1 MALKKAKKHKD
12 IVTIILPRTSC
23 IYFLPKIH
31 KPNNSSR
38 LIFSACSCPTKL
50 ISSYL
55 NKIISPII
63 KTSSSYIKDSQHMLE
78 IFCEFNFFGR
88 NKLVFTMDITS
99 LYTNFPNDGGL
110 QALKHLC
117 NQGTGKEPRNTTP
130 FSRTSPNTQLLFIQW

>member
-1 MALKKAKKHKD
+1 
-12 IVTIILPRTSC
+12 
-23 IYFLPKIH
+23 
-31 KPNNSSR
+31 
-38 LIFSACSCPTKL
+38 
-50 ISSYL
+50 
-55 NKIISPII
+55 
-63 KTSSSYIKDSQHMLE
+63 MLE

-130 FSRTSPNTQLLFIQW
+130 FS